1 MIPISKPVAIRA
13 ASWLKRTFGA
23 DMAAAGNGTPFSVDL
38 MCGIACKETAVHW
51 VNWINDRSA
60 DEILSLCVFDASGDY
75 PGTRRSAFPR
85 DTAAFR
91 ARYDEPFTAMLI
103 EEANRARRV
112 RHLADAQWVY
122 KGYGIFQYDLQH
134 VTADESFFRDKQWY
148 RFAPCLDRLMRELGR
163 KWTSSGHDL
172 WKTIKAYNGSG
183 SAATEYANDVTQ
195 LTSYCAEAQ
204 P

>member
-1 MIPISKPVAIRA
+1 VIPITRPVAIRA
-13 ASWLKRTFGA
+13 STWLKRTFGQEMNTA
-23 DMAAAGNGTPFSVDL
+23 SAGTPFSVDL

-51 VNWINDRSA
+51 VNWIADRTP

-85 DTAAFR
+85 NTAAFR
-91 ARYDEPFTAMLI
+91 ARYDADFTAMLI

-112 RHLADAQWVY
+112 RDLRDAQWVY

-134 VTADESFFRDKQWY
+134 ITNDEGFFREKQWY
-148 RFAPCLDRLMRELGR
+148 RFPPCLDRLMRELQT
-163 KWTSSGHDL
+163 KWAIHHDL
-172 WKTIKAYNGSG
+172 WKTVKAYNGSG
-183 SAATEYANDVTQ
+183 SAATEYANDVIQ
-195 LTSYCAEAQ
+195 LTSYAAEAR